1 MPDKEFGL
9 TGELTQ
15 VTEAIFLSESNFVV
29 DPLHIILESSDS
41 QKLKFNLI
49 QWLAESPNRQIK
61 SQRKQSVANTLGVS
75 TRQVERLL
83 KEYNK
88 DSLNE
93 TAGVQRSDKG
103 KYRIS
108 EYWQEYIKTIY
119 ENSLKEK
126 HPMSPAS
133 VVREV
138 KRHAIVDLGLEQGDY
153 PHPATVYR
161 ILNPLIEQ
169 QKRKQKI
176 RNPGSGSWLTVE
188 TRDGKQLKA
197 EFSNQI
203 IQCDHTEL
211 DIRIVDSDGVL
222 LPERPWLTTV
232 VDTFSSCVLG
242 FHLWIKQPGSAEVA
256 LALRHSILPKQYPHN
271 YELSKPWGY
280 GPPFQYFFT
289 DGGKDFRSKHL
300 KAIGKKLGFQ
310 CELRDRPNQG
320 GIVERIFK
328 TINTQVLKDLPGY
341 TGSNVQERPENAEK
355 EACLTIQDID
365 KILASF
371 FCDIYNHEPYPKDP
385 RETRFERWFKG
396 MGGKLPEP
404 LDERELDICLMKETQ
419 RVVQA
424 HGSIQFE
431 NLVYRG
437 ESLRAY
443 KGEYVTLRYDPDHI
457 LTLYVYSCDAN
468 DDLGDFLGYVHAV
481 NMDTQ
486 ELSLEEL
493 KSLNKERNKARR
505 EHSNYE
511 ALLALGKRKELVKE
525 RKQEQKERRQAE
537 QKRLRSGSKKN
548 SNVVELRK
556 SRAKNS
562 LKNNEPIEVLP
573 ERVSREEI
581 QVQKTEVQIEVSEQA
596 DNLKQER
603 HQLVISR
610 RKQNLKNI
618 W

>member
-1 MPDKEFGL
+1 M
-9 TGELTQ
+9 
-15 VTEAIFLSESNFVV
+15 
-29 DPLHIILESSDS
+29 
-41 QKLKFNLI
+41 
-49 QWLAESPNRQIK
+49 
-61 SQRKQSVANTLGVS
+61 
-75 TRQVERLL
+75 
-83 KEYNK
+83 
-88 DSLNE
+88 
-93 TAGVQRSDKG
+93 
-103 KYRIS
+103 
-108 EYWQEYIKTIY
+108 
-119 ENSLKEK
+119 
-126 HPMSPAS
+126 
-133 VVREV
+133 
-138 KRHAIVDLGLEQGDY
+138 
-153 PHPATVYR
+153 
-161 ILNPLIEQ
+161 
-169 QKRKQKI
+169 
-176 RNPGSGSWLTVE
+176 
-188 TRDGKQLKA
+188 
-197 EFSNQI
+197 
-203 IQCDHTEL
+203 
-211 DIRIVDSDGVL
+211 
-222 LPERPWLTTV
+222 
-232 VDTFSSCVLG
+232 
-242 FHLWIKQPGSAEVA
+242 
-256 LALRHSILPKQYPHN
+256 LPKQYPDD
-271 YELSKPWGY
+271 YEVSKPWGY

-289 DGGKDFRSKHL
+289 DSGKDFRSKHL

-328 TINTQVLKDLPGY
+328 TINTLVLKDLPGY
-341 TGSNVQERPENAEK
+341 TGSNVQERPKNAEK

-486 ELSLEEL
+486 ELSFEEL
-493 KSLNKERNKARR
+493 KSLNKERSKARR
-505 EHSNYE
+505 KHSNYD
-511 ALLALGKRKELVKE
+511 ALLALGKRKQLVEE
-525 RKQEQKERRQAE
+525 RKQDKKERRQAE

-556 SRAKNS
+556 SRAKNYLRS
-562 LKNNEPIEVLP
+562 NEPIEVLP

-610 RKQNLKNI
+610 RKQILKNI